1 MRKVLDQNGVDVQ
14 PNSHAPDEQ
23 VKIMRWKPA
32 AERTPCCSTL
42 IDDESDEALH
52 IGIIDVERLN
62 MDAAYR

>member
-14 PNSHAPDEQ
+14 PNSHAPDEE
-23 VKIMRWKPA
+23 VKTWIMRWKPA
-32 AERTPCCSTL
+32 RTPCCSTL
-42 IDDESDEALH
+42 IDDEFDEALP